1 MGNKIT
7 KEKLGSKIWAAANH
21 LRDKL
26 EAYEYKDYVLGLI
39 LYKFLCEKQSNYL
52 IKNWVTKEQLKYLD
66 SKYLDNISNFS
77 AFYTGNNLESDYEIF
92 KDAKKECIDENGYFI
107 DYSDLFI
114 AWLENKSSFN
124 IQDFQQAFNNFNNS
138 INDAHKSLFKDLFV
152 KFERDLSKLGSD
164 TNEQTKVISSLL
176 DIINDIPSTNQDYD
190 VLGYIY
196 EYLIARFASSAGK
209 KAGEFYTP
217 HEVSELMSKIVA
229 HHLKDREV
237 IKVYDPT
244 SGSGS
249 LLLTIGQEFKKYNSG
264 NSPVSYYAQ
273 ELKAEV
279 FNLTRMNLIM
289 KNISPTEIHAR
300 NGDTLEQDWP
310 MFENNDYSSYQ
321 HLSVDA
327 VVSNPPYSQKWNA
340 EKHTLDPRYIE
351 YGIAPKTKADYAFLL
366 HDLYHVQP
374 DGIITI
380 VLPHG
385 VLFRGNS
392 EGQIRKTLIQKQQI
406 DTIIGLPANM
416 FYGTGIPTII
426 MILKK
431 HRSEKDI
438 LFVDASKLYV
448 KEGKNNKFSKSHI
461 KKIADVVNN
470 RIEIENFSRRVLLDE
485 IVANDYN
492 LNISRYIDNFK
503 KQEQHDLYSLMH
515 GGISKEEL
523 AKLDNFFDLFTGL
536 KGKLFKINANNY
548 YELKVAKE
556 DINSTIKGEWNVSEY
571 INSFDK
577 KSTKFLKFFKNF
589 VTSVEQIEHINLVE
603 LESALTDYIFE
614 NMDSIPLV
622 DAYDIYQIFVNNFD
636 LIKDDIELIS
646 KYYQES
652 EDKSNVLSEI
662 LNGEIEKLETKSKKS
677 ATKGYKSNIFDN
689 ELIQEKFFSDKY
701 WLMRDKSD
709 ESESLKNE
717 LEELEKSI
725 SEEEKTDEIYDF
737 EANKFKHENIEKA
750 YKSMLKDIDSLDQE
764 SIEFKLTSICLLRS
778 KISKVDKDK
787 KELSNFLD
795 EESYNKYISLS
806 SDEFYELLIEKW
818 LTPVIEQI
826 NQIGINF
833 VEDFISKIESLA
845 EKYSDT
851 LEDINDQ
858 IVASERELVELLKD
872 LKGEESDMKAIDELI
887 KILGGK

>member
-7 KEKLGSKIWAAANH
+7 KEKLGSKIWDAANQ

-26 EAYEYKDYVLGLI
+26 EPHEYKDYVLGLVF
-39 LYKFLCEKQSNYL
+39 YKFLCEKQTNYL
-52 IKNWVTKEQLKYLD
+52 IKNWISSDQLKYLD
-66 SKYLDNISNFS
+66 SKYLDNESNFNAIVS
-77 AFYTGNNLESDYEIF
+77 DDAYKSDYENLV
-92 KDAKKECIDENGYFI
+92 DAKKDCIDENGYFI
-107 DYSDLFI
+107 DYSNLFSS
-114 AWLENKSSFN
+114 WLENKNEFN
-124 IQDFQQAFNNFNNS
+124 IQKFQLAFNNFNNS
-138 INDAHKSLFKDLFV
+138 VNDEHKSLFKDLFV

-164 TNEQTKVISSLL
+164 TNEQTKKISSLL

-217 HEVSELMSKIVA
+217 HEVSELMSKIIA
-229 HHLKDREV
+229 YHLKDREV

-249 LLLTIGQEFKKYNSG
+249 LLITIGQEFKKYNNG

-310 MFENNDYSSYQ
+310 MFEDNDFSSYK

-327 VVSNPPYSQKWNA
+327 VVSNPPYSQKWNSK
-340 EKHTLDPRYIE
+340 EHSLDPRYVE
-351 YGIAPKTKADYAFLL
+351 YGIAPKSKADYAFLL

-374 DGIITI
+374 DGIMAI

-392 EGQIRKTLIQKQQI
+392 EGQIRKNLIQKQQI
-406 DTIIGLPANM
+406 DAIIGLPANM

-461 KKIADVVNN
+461 KKIADVVNH
-470 RIEIENFSRRVLLDE
+470 RIELENFSRRVSLDE
-485 IVANDYN
+485 IVQNDYN

-503 KQEQHDLYSLMH
+503 RQEQYDLYSIMY
-515 GGISKEEL
+515 GGISRDEL
-523 AKLDNFFDLFTGL
+523 AKFDKFFDLFTGL
-536 KGKLFKINANNY
+536 KDKLFKLNNNNY
-548 YELKVAKE
+548 YELKIPKE
-556 DINSTIKGEWNVSEY
+556 DISSTINGEWSVAEY
-571 INSFDK
+571 KDSFGK
-577 KSTKFLKFFKNF
+577 KGVKFLKFFKNF
-589 VTSVEQIEHINLVE
+589 VKSVEEIEHIDLVQ
-603 LESALTDYIFE
+603 LESVLSDYIFE
-614 NMDSIPLV
+614 NMNSIPLV
-622 DAYDIYQIFVNNFD
+622 DVYDIYQIFVNNLD
-636 LIKDDIELIS
+636 VIKDDIELIS
-646 KYYQES
+646 KYYS
-652 EDKSNVLSEI
+652 DYDDKSIVLQEI
-662 LNGEIEKLETKSKKS
+662 LKGEITKIEGKGKS
-677 ATKGYKSNIFDN
+677 NSQKTYKSDLFDL
-689 ELIQEKFFSDKY
+689 ERIQEKFFSDKY
-701 WLMRDKSD
+701 WLLRDKN
-709 ESESLKNE
+709 EEAENLKSELDE
-717 LEELEKSI
+717 LENLI
-725 SEEEKTDEIYDF
+725 SEEDKNHDIYDS
-737 EANKFKHENIEKA
+737 ENNKWKYKNIEKM
-750 YKSMLKDIDSLDQE
+750 YKSLIKEIDSLDSDSLE
-764 SIEFKLTSICLLRS
+764 HKLANICVLKE
-778 KISKVDKDK
+778 KIDVVENDRKS
-787 KELSNFLD
+787 LASFLV
-795 EESYNKYISLS
+795 EESYKKYMSLT

-818 LTPVIEQI
+818 IVPIIEQI
-826 NQIGINF
+826 NKVGISVVDDF
-833 VEDFISKIESLA
+833 VSKIETLS

-851 LEDINDQ
+851 FEDINNQ
-858 IVASERELVELLKD
+858 IVDNERELVSLLKD

-887 KILGGK
+887 EIIGGK

>member
-7 KEKLGSKIWAAANH
+7 KEKLGSKIWDAANQ

-26 EAYEYKDYVLGLI
+26 EPHEYKDYVLGLVF
-39 LYKFLCEKQSNYL
+39 YKFLCEKQTNYL
-52 IKNWVTKEQLKYLD
+52 IKNWISSDQLKYLD
-66 SKYLDNISNFS
+66 SKYLDNESNFNAIVS
-77 AFYTGNNLESDYEIF
+77 DDAYKSDYENLV
-92 KDAKKECIDENGYFI
+92 DAKKDCIDENGYFI
-107 DYSDLFI
+107 DYSNLFSS
-114 AWLENKSSFN
+114 WLENKNEFN
-124 IQDFQQAFNNFNNS
+124 IQKFQLAFNNFNNS
-138 INDAHKSLFKDLFV
+138 VNDEHKSLFKDLFV

-164 TNEQTKVISSLL
+164 TNEQTKKISSLL

-217 HEVSELMSKIVA
+217 HEVSELMSKIIA
-229 HHLKDREV
+229 YHLKDREV

-249 LLLTIGQEFKKYNSG
+249 LLITIGQEFKKYNNG

-310 MFENNDYSSYQ
+310 MFEDNDFSSYK

-327 VVSNPPYSQKWNA
+327 VVSNPPYSQKWNSK
-340 EKHTLDPRYIE
+340 EHSLDPRYVE
-351 YGIAPKTKADYAFLL
+351 YGIAPKSKADYAFLL

-374 DGIITI
+374 DGIMAI

-392 EGQIRKTLIQKQQI
+392 EGQIRKNLIQKQQI
-406 DTIIGLPANM
+406 DAIIGLPANM

-461 KKIADVVNN
+461 KKIADVVNH
-470 RIEIENFSRRVLLDE
+470 RIELENFSRRVSLDE
-485 IVANDYN
+485 IVQNDYN

-503 KQEQHDLYSLMH
+503 RQEQYDLYSIMY
-515 GGISKEEL
+515 GGISRDEL
-523 AKLDNFFDLFTGL
+523 AKLDKFFDLFTGL
-536 KGKLFKINANNY
+536 KDKLFKLNNNNY
-548 YELKVAKE
+548 YELKIPKE
-556 DINSTIKGEWNVSEY
+556 DISSTINGEWSVAEY
-571 INSFDK
+571 KDSFGK
-577 KSTKFLKFFKNF
+577 KGVKFLKFFKNF
-589 VTSVEQIEHINLVE
+589 VKSVEEIEHIDLVQ
-603 LESALTDYIFE
+603 LESVLSDYIFE
-614 NMDSIPLV
+614 NMNSIPLV
-622 DAYDIYQIFVNNFD
+622 DVYDIYQIFVNNLD
-636 LIKDDIELIS
+636 VIKDDIELIS
-646 KYYQES
+646 KYYSDYDDKSIVLQEILKG
-652 EDKSNVLSEI
+652 EITKIEGKDKSNSQ
-662 LNGEIEKLETKSKKS
+662 KT
-677 ATKGYKSNIFDN
+677 YKSDLFDL
-689 ELIQEKFFSDKY
+689 ERIQEKFFSDKY
-701 WLMRDKSD
+701 WLLRDKNEEAENLKSD
-709 ESESLKNE
+709 LDE
-717 LEELEKSI
+717 LENLI
-725 SEEEKTDEIYDF
+725 SEEDKNHDIYDS
-737 EANKFKHENIEKA
+737 ENNKWKYKNIEKM
-750 YKSMLKDIDSLDQE
+750 YKSLIKEIDSLDSDSLE
-764 SIEFKLTSICLLRS
+764 HKLANICVLKE
-778 KISKVDKDK
+778 KIDVVENDRKS
-787 KELSNFLD
+787 LASFLV
-795 EESYNKYISLS
+795 EESYKKYMSLT

-818 LTPVIEQI
+818 IVPIIEQI
-826 NQIGINF
+826 NKVGISVVDDF
-833 VEDFISKIESLA
+833 VSKIETLS

-851 LEDINDQ
+851 FEDINNQ
-858 IVASERELVELLKD
+858 IVDNERELVSLLKD

-887 KILGGK
+887 EIIGGK